1 MNNTR
6 NRKDLLIGFVIGLMA
21 SLLGSFL
28 FVTLLTDFDTSNGM
42 QSIKMIK
49 NYGYLGKIITL
60 GSILALVAF
69 GVFLKQNKEFRAR
82 GVVLSVIILALLTLF
97 I

>member
-1 MNNTR
+1 MNNSR
-6 NRKDLLIGFVIGLMA
+6 NKKDLLIGFIIGLMA

-28 FVTLLTDFDTSNGM
+28 FLTLLTDFDVSNGM
-42 QSIKMIK
+42 ESIRIIK
-49 NYGYLGKIITL
+49 NYGYLGKVITL
-60 GSILALVAF
+60 GSILSLVAF

>member
-1 MNNTR
+1 MNNVK

-21 SLLGSFL
+21 SALGSFL
-28 FVTLLTDFDTSNGM
+28 FLALFTDIDVLNGM
-42 QSIKMIK
+42 ESIRIIK
-49 NYGYLGKIITL
+49 NYGYLSKVITL
-60 GSILALVAF
+60 GSILSLVAF

-82 GVVLSVIILALLTLF
+82 GVVLAVITLALLTLL

>member
-1 MNNTR
+1 MNNSK
-6 NRKDLLIGFVIGLMA
+6 NKKDLLIGFIIGLMA

-28 FVTLLTDFDTSNGM
+28 FVTLLTDFDVSNGM
-42 QSIKMIK
+42 QSIKIIK
-49 NYGYLGKIITL
+49 DYGYLGKIITL
-60 GSILALVAF
+60 GAILALVAF

-82 GVVLSVIILALLTLF
+82 GVVLAVITLALLTLF

>member
-28 FVTLLTDFDTSNGM
+28 FVTLLTEFDISNGM
-42 QSIKMIK
+42 ESIKIIK

>member
-1 MNNTR
+1 MNNAR
-6 NRKDLLIGFVIGLMA
+6 NRKDLLIGFIIGLMA
-21 SLLGSFL
+21 SILGSFL
-28 FVTLLTDFDTSNGM
+28 FLTLLTDFDVSNGM
-42 QSIKMIK
+42 ESIKIIK

-60 GSILALVAF
+60 GSILDLIAF

-82 GVVLSVIILALLTLF
+82 GVVLAVITLALLTLF

>member
-6 NRKDLLIGFVIGLMA
+6 NRKDLLIGFIIGLMA
-21 SLLGSFL
+21 SILGSFL
-28 FVTLLTDFDTSNGM
+28 FLTLLTDFDVSNGM
-42 QSIKMIK
+42 ESIKIIK

-60 GSILALVAF
+60 GSILDLIAF

-82 GVVLSVIILALLTLF
+82 GVVLAVITLALLTLF

>member
-1 MNNTR
+1 MNNTK

-21 SLLGSFL
+21 SVLGSFL
-28 FVTLLTDFDTSNGM
+28 FLTLLTDFDVSNGM
-42 QSIKMIK
+42 ESIRIIK
-49 NYGYLGKIITL
+49 NYGYLSKVITL
-60 GSILALVAF
+60 GSILSLVAF

-82 GVVLSVIILALLTLF
+82 GVVLAVIILALLTLL

>member
-1 MNNTR
+1 MNNSR
-6 NRKDLLIGFVIGLMA
+6 NKKDLLIGFIIGLMA

-28 FVTLLTDFDTSNGM
+28 FLTLLTDFDISNGM
-42 QSIKMIK
+42 ESIRIIK
-49 NYGYLGKIITL
+49 NYGYLGKVITL
-60 GSILALVAF
+60 GSILSLVAF

-82 GVVLSVIILALLTLF
+82 GVVLAVIILALLTLL

>member
-6 NRKDLLIGFVIGLMA
+6 NKKDLLIGFIIGLIA
-21 SLLGSFL
+21 SVFGSIL
-28 FVTLLTDFDTSNGM
+28 FVTLFTDFDISSGLEA
-42 QSIKMIK
+42 IRIIK

-60 GSILALVAF
+60 GSILALIAF

-82 GVVLSVIILALLTLF
+82 GVVLAVISLALLTLF

>member
-21 SLLGSFL
+21 SILGSFL
-28 FVTLLTDFDTSNGM
+28 FVTLLTDFDVSNGM
-42 QSIKMIK
+42 QSIKIIK

-82 GVVLSVIILALLTLF
+82 GVVLAVITLALLTLF

>member
-1 MNNTR
+1 MNNSR
-6 NRKDLLIGFVIGLMA
+6 NKKDLLIGFIIGLMA

-28 FVTLLTDFDTSNGM
+28 FLTLLTDFDVSNGM
-42 QSIKMIK
+42 ESIRIIK
-49 NYGYLGKIITL
+49 NYGYLGKVITL
-60 GSILALVAF
+60 GSILSLVAF

-82 GVVLSVIILALLTLF
+82 GVVLAVIILALLTLL